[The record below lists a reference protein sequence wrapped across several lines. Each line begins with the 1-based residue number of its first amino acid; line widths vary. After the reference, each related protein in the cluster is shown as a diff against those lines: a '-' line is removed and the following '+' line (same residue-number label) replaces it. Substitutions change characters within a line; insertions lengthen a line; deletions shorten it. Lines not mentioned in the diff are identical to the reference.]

1 MRARFPWDD
10 FMRLG
15 LGTLRLSPRDFWAA
29 SPREIVAALPRAK
42 RAGLGRDGLFALMQ
56 RFPDE
61 A

>member
-15 LGTLRLSPRDFWAA
+15 LGTLRLSPSAFWAA

-42 RAGLGRDGLFALMQ
+42 RAALGRDGLFALMQ